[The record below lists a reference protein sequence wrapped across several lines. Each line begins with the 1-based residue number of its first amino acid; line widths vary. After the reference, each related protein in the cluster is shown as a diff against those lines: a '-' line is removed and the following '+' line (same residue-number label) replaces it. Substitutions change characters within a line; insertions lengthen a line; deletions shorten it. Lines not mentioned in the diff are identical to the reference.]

1 MYWIDKKF
9 QFGLTG
15 IERIDNDQPV
25 SHISFYEADAYC
37 RFSKKRDPGLCR
49 QIEYG
54 YIHDISC

>member
-15 IERIDNDQPV
+15 VERIDNDQPV

-37 RFSKKRDPGLCR
+37 RFRKKKNANR
-49 QIEYG
+49 I
-54 YIHDISC
+54 